1 MDKSID
7 MTLLGETEGGT
18 NYWTKGPSETE
29 LEQISTQP
37 LSAYTVS
44 SLVTAGPDAHHLHR
58 ILAAI
63 NTACLN
69 NDPKTVVDLCAWIL
83 VNEQTYYMEVSM
95 IEIILAYSR
104 AYTLINPDTPFFLF
118 YSFLYKMFFK
128 KESFQIRPLKK
139 MA

>member
-1 MDKSID
+1 M
-7 MTLLGETEGGT
+7 
-18 NYWTKGPSETE
+18 
-29 LEQISTQP
+29 
-37 LSAYTVS
+37 
-44 SLVTAGPDAHHLHR
+44 
-58 ILAAI
+58 AAI

-69 NDPKTVVDLCAWIL
+69 NDPKTVVDSCAWIL

-128 KESFQIRPLKK
+128 KESFQIRPLKR